1 MALWEKIRGQFIDV
15 IEWLDPTQ
23 DTLVYRFPRGD
34 NEIKNG
40 AQLIVR
46 ESQVA
51 VFIHEGQLG
60 DVFRPGRYELTTRNI
75 PVLTSLASWKY
86 AFNSPFKCEV
96 YFVNTK
102 QFTNLKWGTQNPV
115 MLRDPE
121 LGPVRLRAFGTYA
134 IQCVDAAKLVL
145 RIAGTDAVFQVDEI
159 SGQLRAMLVSRFD
172 DEMATRGLAEMER
185 DANDPEIGEKLRSRI
200 QSEFEEYGLALTKLL
215 VENVSFPPEVE
226 QALDQ
231 RSKLGLL
238 SNQLGALAQMK
249 TAEAIGDMARN
260 PGAGGAAL
268 GMVGAMNIGGAMAGA
283 MQTAAPPPLPGQ
295 FYAAIGGQQ
304 AGPFD
309 LQTLRSQAVS
319 GALTRETLVWR
330 QGMANWTPAGQVP
343 ELSALFAAS
352 SPPPLPKA

>member
-15 IEWLDPTQ
+15 IEWLDTTQ
-23 DTLVYRFPRGD
+23 DTMVYRFPRGD

-60 DVFRPGRYELTTRNI
+60 DVFRPGRYELNTRNI

-86 AFNSPFKCEV
+86 AFNSPFKCEI

-121 LGPVRLRAFGTYA
+121 LGVVRLRAFGTYA
-134 IQCVDAAKLVL
+134 IQCVDAAKLVI

-159 SGQLRAMLVSRFD
+159 AGQLRAMLVSRFAD
-172 DEMATRGLAEMER
+172 ALAGSGLAAL
-185 DANDPEIGEKLRSRI
+185 DLAANYQEIGEKLRSRI
-200 QSEFEEYGLALTKLL
+200 QAEFEEYGLALAKLL

-238 SNQLGALAQMK
+238 GSHLGSLTQMK

-283 MQTAAPPPLPGQ
+283 MQTAALPPLVGQ
-295 FYAAIGGQQ
+295 FYAAINGQQ

-309 LQTLRSQAVS
+309 LQALRAHVAS

-330 QGMANWTPAGQVP
+330 QGMAGWTPAGQVP
-343 ELSALFAAS
+343 DLSTLFAA